1 MCIDRKGELKM
12 RAENFCDVKNQFV
25 IYTKKAIVFQSY
37 ETPIAVYVRESGD
50 MFVREEK
57 FSRTTSKYT
66 NRFLKEY
73 PDAVIGYVH
82 AEALDAIME
91 EI

>member
-1 MCIDRKGELKM
+1 M

-25 IYTKKAIVFQSY
+25 IHTKKAVTFQSH
-37 ETPIAVYVRESGD
+37 ETPIAEDVRESGN